1 MITVFDVVVRVL
13 LVIATSLLFGIVF
26 LAYLRLKN
34 RKMLFISIGF
44 GFFVIYALLAI
55 PEIFGQPIVLEEN
68 LHLLFHLV
76 ALVFLLIGT
85 LRD

>member
-1 MITVFDVVVRVL
+1 MVTVLDVVIRVL
-13 LVIATSLLFGIVF
+13 LVLATSLLFGIVF

-34 RKMLFISIGF
+34 RKLLFISIGF
-44 GFFVIYALLAI
+44 GFFVVYALLAI

-68 LHLLFHLV
+68 LHLLFHLI
-76 ALVFLLIGT
+76 ALIFLLIGT